1 MKPFPWRAGMRTL
14 ATADE
19 PARIIYAVLGTY
31 PTGIRV
37 GDTRVRPDVSAIRHD
52 AQPDPDDGATKG
64 ALLEVVREAFDAPAA
79 QVTPYVRWDPVA
91 RRTVIDE
98 WMVCLNDADDRSFRG
113 HATEF
118 AALEAAW
125 RAAP

>member
-1 MKPFPWRAGMRTL
+1 MKEFPWRAGMRTL

-31 PTGIRV
+31 PMGIRV

-64 ALLEVVREAFDAPAA
+64 ALLEAVREAFNDPYLCATPATDIRRG
-79 QVTPYVRWDPVA
+79 QVAAWYVRGDVRGMIA
-91 RRTVIDE
+91 RG
-98 WMVCLNDADDRSFRG
+98 RS
-113 HATEF
+113 EF

-125 RAAP
+125 KVAP